1 MTGEGRLYE
10 VDMRLRPAGSAGPI
24 ASSLEGFLRYQRE
37 SAWTWEHMAL
47 TRARVIAGPPEL
59 AARAGEAIR
68 QILTAPR
75 DPARLLVDVADMRA
89 RMEREHRPQS
99 IWDVKHLRGGFVDVE
114 FVAQYLELRH
124 AHDHPEV
131 LSTNTTEALERIAAA
146 GLLDA
151 AVAADLI
158 AATRLWR
165 RVQAMLRLTVAGAF
179 AEEAAPEGLRAVL
192 AKAAGEVDFAG
203 LKAKIVTTA
212 ERNHEHFAALVET
225 PAEAHREKLER
236 RQRP

>member
-10 VDMRLRPAGSAGPI
+10 VDMRLRPAGGAGPI

-114 FVAQYLELRH
+114 FAAQYLELRH

-225 PAEAHREKLER
+225 PAAAHREKLER